1 MVNHNKYLK
10 EKRKNKNFE
19 LDFLF
24 EKKMAEL
31 AVKIQEERIKI
42 GISQQELA
50 KKAHVTQQ
58 QLSSIEH
65 GSNYTVKTLFKICSA
80 LGLEK
85 IELSF

>member
-1 MVNHNKYLK
+1 MINHNKYLK
-10 EKRKNKNFE
+10 EKTKNKDFE

-31 AVKIQEERIKI
+31 ALKIQKGRIKI

-50 KKAHVTQQ
+50 RKAHVTQQ

-65 GSNYTVKTLFKICSA
+65 GSNYTVKTLFKICNA
-80 LGLEK
+80 LGLK
-85 IELSF
+85 NIELSF